1 MRSTPDRGV
10 AYALLPCA
18 AVLRFSILALSP
30 LVFTVACS
38 SGQLGD
44 APHDPGVS
52 PGSVTFHL
60 QLPAARSYCD
70 LVNGCAGDPQHV
82 SIATTTGNWLELS
95 VGFCA
100 IDCSKSCVVHPCDL
114 LCPIGTAFA
123 VTQVEK
129 TWDGS
134 YFAQSTC
141 GNATPC
147 TETRY
152 VAPGRYRARLCATPG
167 EVGMAQAGNQTCTS
181 TGPEECVETT
191 FDIPGPSPIEMALP
205 DAQGS

>member
-1 MRSTPDRGV
+1 M
-10 AYALLPCA
+10 AFNL
-18 AVLRFSILALSP
+18 
-30 LVFTVACS
+30 ACS

-44 APHDPGVS
+44 GPRGPGVS
-52 PGSVTFHL
+52 PGMVTFRL

-70 LVNGCAGDPQHV
+70 LQNGCAGPPQHV
-82 SIATTTGNWLELS
+82 SIATSTGNWLPLS

-100 IDCSKSCVVHPCDL
+100 IDCSGSCVVHPCDL
-114 LCPIGTAFA
+114 LCPIGTAVA

-141 GNATPC
+141 GAATPC

-152 VAPGRYRARLCATPG
+152 VAPGHYRARLCATPG
-167 EVGMAQAGNQTCTS
+167 AVTTAQAGNQTCTS
-181 TGPEECVETT
+181 TGPEECVETM
-191 FDIPGPSPIEMALP
+191 FDIPGPSPIEISLP